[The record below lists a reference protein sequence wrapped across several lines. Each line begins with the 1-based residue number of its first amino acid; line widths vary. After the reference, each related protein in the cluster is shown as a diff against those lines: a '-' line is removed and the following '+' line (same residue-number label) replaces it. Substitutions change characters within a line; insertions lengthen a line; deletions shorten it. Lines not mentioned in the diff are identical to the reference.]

1 MVSLFVFIVSIKM
14 KVLFKKNKK
23 RYCVLPVV
31 CITIRIS
38 SMRNLGLKI
47 DN

>member
-23 RYCVLPVV
+23 RYSRL
-31 CITIRIS
+31 IWFD
-38 SMRNLGLKI
+38 MA
-47 DN
+47 